1 MPHTWNFFRTG
12 GLDQVRI
19 ASADDLRHLPELD
32 QKLWVALSCPVKGLE
47 FDERTL
53 SLIDTDQDGRV
64 RVPEVIAAVQ
74 WTCRMLRRPEAILA
88 GNDGLS
94 LDLINDGDAEG
105 GRLLA
110 SCRRVLANLGKP
122 EATTITVAEASDSG
136 RIFSTSAAN
145 GDGIVVAED
154 HADPALRAVLG
165 EIAACCGTV
174 PDRNG
179 KPGIDQARCDAFF
192 SACEAYAAWWATG
205 ADALILGER
214 TPAAHTAFLAVKAKI
229 DDWFVRG
236 RLAAFDPRALAAA
249 NRPEAEYLP
258 LAARELSADAP
269 ELAGLPL
276 RQIEPGRPLDLGDGI
291 NPAWTKAMAVFRC
304 EVVAPLL
311 GPGVVALGERDW
323 DALCTRFAPYSSWL
337 ATKKGAMV
345 ERLGLARVRELT
357 ASPVRGTIADEIA
370 RDLAMAGDLAGLVAV
385 ERAVRYHRDL
395 GVLLRNFLN
404 FTDFYNPEREAVF
417 QAGKLYLDQRSFD
430 LCLKVDA
437 PDAHAAT
444 AGMGR
449 VHLAYLACTRIGCDK
464 MHIVAAV
471 TQGDSDY
478 LMPGRNGVFYDR
490 RGRDWDATV
499 VKIVENPISL
509 GQAFWSPYKK
519 LLRFIEEQIAKRASD
534 AATAVDSKLV
544 VAASATANPDTMAR
558 NVPRKIDIGTVAA
571 IGIAFGAIGT
581 ALATVYGALLGL
593 GPWLPVGLLA
603 IMAAI
608 SVPSMIIAALKLHQR
623 SLGPLLEGCGW
634 AINGRV
640 KINIPLG
647 NSLTQMRQVPPG
659 LLRNLRDPF
668 EDKDAQR
675 RNRRIATLLILILV
689 LTVAWFCLTPE
700 QRQWRPTWWPKKTP
714 AEPTAPAPAAATTAA
729 GEAKPQAKP
738 EAK

>member
-1 MPHTWNFFRTG
+1 MSHPWKFFRSG
-12 GLDQVRI
+12 GLDQIRLT
-19 ASADDLRHLPELD
+19 SADDLRHLHELD

-53 SLIDTDQDGRV
+53 ALIDTDGDGRV
-64 RVPEVIAAVQ
+64 RVPEVITAVQ
-74 WTCRMLRRPEAILA
+74 WICRVLQRPEAILV
-88 GNDGLS
+88 GTDGLP
-94 LDLINDGDAEG
+94 LDLITSANDEG
-105 GRLLA
+105 SKLLA
-110 SCRRVLANLGKP
+110 SCKRVLANLGKP
-122 EATTITVAEASDSG
+122 EATVITVAEASDSG
-136 RIFSTSAAN
+136 KIFAASDAN
-145 GDGIVVAED
+145 GDGIVVPED
-154 HADPALRAVLG
+154 HPDPALRTVLG
-165 EIAACCGTV
+165 EIATCFGTV
-174 PDRNG
+174 FDRNG

-192 SACEAYAAWWATG
+192 TACEAYAAWWTTG
-205 ADALILGER
+205 DAALILGER

-258 LAARELSADAP
+258 LAARELTADAP

-276 RQIEPGRPLDLGDGI
+276 RQIGPGQSLELGEGI
-291 NPAWTKAMAVFRC
+291 NPAWTKAMTTFRS
-304 EVVAPLL
+304 EVVTPLL
-311 GPGVVALGERDW
+311 GPATSALSEHDW
-323 DALCTRFAPYSSWL
+323 ESLCARFAPYATWL
-337 ATKKGAMV
+337 ATKQGATV
-345 ERLGLARVRELT
+345 EALGIIRVREL
-357 ASPVRGTIADEIA
+357 IAAPARSAITTGIA
-370 RDLAMAGDLAGLVAV
+370 RDLEMAAELAGLVAV
-385 ERAVRYHRDL
+385 ERAARYHRDL

-404 FTDFYNPEREAVF
+404 FTDFYDPDREAVF

-430 LCLKVDA
+430 LCLKVEA
-437 PDAHAAT
+437 PDAHAAIAT
-444 AGMGR
+444 MGR

-464 MHIVAAV
+464 LHIVAAV

-519 LLRFIEEQIAKRASD
+519 LLRFIEEQVAKRAAD

-544 VAASATANPDTMAR
+544 GAAAATAHVDTTAK

-581 ALATVYGALLGL
+581 ALATVYAALLGL

-608 SVPSMIIAALKLHQR
+608 SIPSVVIAGLKLHQR

-647 NSLTQMRQVPPG
+647 NSLTQGRKVPPS
-659 LLRNLRDPF
+659 LLRNLSDPF
-668 EDKDAQR
+668 EDKAAIR
-675 RNRRIATLLILILV
+675 RRQRIAALLVLIAL

-700 QRQWRPTWWPKKTP
+700 QRQWRPSWWPKTAP
-714 AEPTAPAPAAATTAA
+714 AEPTSPAPAAA